1 MHLRHEGVERHVGG
15 LRRKMTHAEAFF
27 SGFDFGVD
35 VAAEE
40 RGRVAASHSRAALLK
55 LFENRGVEAAVAII
69 VIAAAAAAA
78 GAFGGRFGRS
88 QPLRH

>member
-1 MHLRHEGVERHVGG
+1 
-15 LRRKMTHAEAFF
+15 
-27 SGFDFGVD
+27 
-35 VAAEE
+35 
-40 RGRVAASHSRAALLK
+40 
-55 LFENRGVEAAVAII
+55 VAII